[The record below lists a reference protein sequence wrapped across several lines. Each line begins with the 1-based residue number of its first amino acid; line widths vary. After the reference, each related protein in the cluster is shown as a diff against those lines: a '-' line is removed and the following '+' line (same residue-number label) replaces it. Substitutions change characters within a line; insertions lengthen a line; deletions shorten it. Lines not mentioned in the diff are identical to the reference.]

1 MARCP
6 YCKELFNA
14 PYVEKPDIAELSKDT
29 VIICCPQSNCNMFLG
44 IIGKGAVVGGRGRS

>member
-44 IIGKGAVVGGRGRS
+44 IIGKGAVVGGRERS